1 MGRHTIVT
9 IGRESGSGGLEVG
22 RKLAKLLGVKC
33 YDKEILTEAAKASGF
48 AEQVFK
54 EYDES
59 SNKNMLFAWTSGF
72 SSIGYSM
79 PLSTQIY
86 LAQFQAIREM
96 AAQGPAVFVGRC
108 SDYVLKD
115 LDYNLINIF
124 VHAPLE
130 VRIQR
135 VMARNSISQEE
146 AAESV
151 HKTDK
156 ERASYYNYYTDHK
169 WGRIENYDM
178 VIDSSKI
185 TIDQTVKLITDY
197 IKIRG

>member
-1 MGRHTIVT
+1 MSKHTIIT

-22 RKLAKLLGVKC
+22 KKLAELLGVKC
-33 YDKEILTEAAKASGF
+33 YDKEILTEAAKSSGF

-59 SNKNMLFAWTSGF
+59 SKKNMLFAWTSGF

-86 LAQFQAIREM
+86 LAQFQAIRDM

-108 SDYVLKD
+108 SDYVLKG
-115 LDYNLINIF
+115 LDYNLVNLFI
-124 VHAPLE
+124 HAPIE
-130 VRIQR
+130 VRIER
-135 VMARNSISQEE
+135 VAARMNIDAQKAEE
-146 AAESV
+146 FI

-185 TIDQTVKLITDY
+185 SIDQTVNLIADY